1 MQGDVWSR
9 MIGDFILPIIEII
22 TGRILWKHPS
32 IDIDI
37 RIGRRS
43 TAFMKDEEKKK
54 QLRERYGKLSWKL
67 GWILLIFTVVIHI
80 LFFGSSEDIKVIV
93 EITLNTIQ
101 ILTILCSMLLSG
113 RMWKKDF
120 SEKG

>member
-1 MQGDVWSR
+1 
-9 MIGDFILPIIEII
+9 MIDKCFMLVSDLILPIIEIV
-22 TGRILWKHPS
+22 TGRILWKYPS

-43 TAFMKDEEKKK
+43 TEFMKDEEKKK

-80 LFFGSSEDIKVIV
+80 LFFGSSEDAMGIV
-93 EITLNTIQ
+93 EIALNTMQ

-113 RMWKKDF
+113 RMWK
-120 SEKG
+120 